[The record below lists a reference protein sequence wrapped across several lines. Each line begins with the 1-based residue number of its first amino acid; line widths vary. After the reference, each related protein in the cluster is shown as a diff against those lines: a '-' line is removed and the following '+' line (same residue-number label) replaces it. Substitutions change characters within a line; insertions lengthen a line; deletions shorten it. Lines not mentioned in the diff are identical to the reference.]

1 MYHEGVKFFHKN
13 NSQRI
18 SIIYL
23 SLRKASCLNFPM
35 VSHVQI
41 HTIHLC
47 RYGWFPHKRRQP
59 TITQLVSN
67 YKAIQTK
74 ITETKNLNTTIRDTK
89 SFKNQ
94 LYNSLKKSEKKSV
107 HFTQG
112 TSSFTEDSVSR
123 RVRRIWSQLPLK
135 ENFFS
140 FTTFISGD
148 KTRQCVILQD
158 WTRWKQ
164 DMTGI
169 PANEEN
175 CLVFKRMCQFQ
186 LCSQ

>member
-94 LYNSLKKSEKKSV
+94 LYNSLKKSEKKKRTLHSRNI
-107 HFTQG
+107 FLYRRQCLKAS
-112 TSSFTEDSVSR
+112 TSHLVPTASKRKFLLIHNIYQWRQDKTMRNLTRLDQMKARYDRNSSKWR
-123 RVRRIWSQLPLK
+123 KL
-135 ENFFS
+135 FS
-140 FTTFISGD
+140 F
-148 KTRQCVILQD
+148 
-158 WTRWKQ
+158 
-164 DMTGI
+164 
-169 PANEEN
+169 
-175 CLVFKRMCQFQ
+175 
-186 LCSQ
+186 